1 MSPVIGTRAGASAR
15 GYGGLGS
22 LLTDIKFGF
31 VLGGQDNSGT
41 SLNSVLKFGFTT
53 ETQSILNDT
62 LTQAAYGSSAGVS
75 YENNQAYKI
84 GGNGTLDAQRYIS
97 KWAYS
102 TGTKTNLSTTATA
115 RGYAAGISNPTT
127 AGYAWGG
134 EGGSPLVYYTT
145 AQKVSYSNDSLTTL
159 SPGGA
164 SNTNQ
169 PASANNGS
177 TAGYRIG
184 GDTGNLGK
192 ITFSNETFSITGAFT
207 SINLEYTSASIYGTN
222 SAYTMGGQFRDTGV
236 LTNRVQKFT
245 FSGESFSNVSSATLS
260 TSRSL
265 SAALSNRA
273 SHGYALGGSGGSTT
287 IQKLSFVTE
296 SISTLGSTLATPRA
310 NGANADNY

>member
-22 LLTDIKFGF
+22 LLGDVKFGF
-31 VLGGQDNSGT
+31 VLGGQDNAGT
-41 SLNSVLKFGFTT
+41 TLNSVLKFGFTT

-62 LTQAAYGSSAGVS
+62 LTYSSASSAAGVS

-134 EGGSPLVYYTT
+134 EGGSPLVYYSS
-145 AQKVSYSNDSLTTL
+145 AQKVSYSNDSLSTL
-159 SPGGA
+159 SPGGTA
-164 SNTNQ
+164 NTNQ

-192 ITFSNETFSITGAFT
+192 ITFSNETFSVSGAFL
-207 SINLEYTSASIYGTN
+207 SINLEYSSASIYGTN
-222 SAYTMGGQFRDTGV
+222 SAYTMGGQFRDGGG

-245 FSGESFSNVSSATLS
+245 FSNESFSNVTSATLS
-260 TSRSL
+260 TARVL
-265 SAALSNRA
+265 SSALSNR
-273 SHGYALGGSGGSTT
+273 SSSGYALGGGGSSTA
-287 IQKLSFVTE
+287 IQKFNFANE
-296 SISTLGSTLATPRA
+296 SISTLSSTLTTSRL